1 MALVGVKSNLTL
13 VVAAAH
19 VAPCRR
25 PGGCLAR
32 SLAARRKHGARRL
45 VVTTTAGQ
53 AGELVAASKT
63 PRSAQ
68 PSWRGYNDR
77 AGELQLTLTYS
88 ATWISAITSLS
99 HSRVLRALK
108 WVALAQASLSV
119 ALVAVLQS
127 GGVSWPALE
136 LPHQLVSVALGLL
149 LVHRMTQAQARF
161 WDGRRSWQRLLDL
174 CRANSRRAVLWVWA
188 GAHDAAA
195 SGDEARAMGRDIA
208 AHMLAFVAATE
219 ARLRCKSDLTFG
231 QSLSSLVPHSTLQ
244 RLEASPNAPL
254 ACADELGV
262 LIDAAQERGFLTPDR
277 AMALDSGVHD
287 MLMLMGECDCIARTP
302 TPVEFSTHTSR
313 FLTVICFTLPLVLAP
328 TMGWWTVP
336 ASLIVSYALLAIDE
350 ISAVVESPFNGYLP
364 LNQHFAAL
372 LKDVLNEFL
381 GEQRGSPKSSRL

>member
-1 MALVGVKSNLTL
+1 MALVGFTVQSTL
-13 VVAAAH
+13 PVRGVASAGVEA
-19 VAPCRR
+19 CRR
-25 PGGCLAR
+25 QGGCLVR
-32 SLAARRKHGARRL
+32 HLQARRL
-45 VVTTTAGQ
+45 HGGRRHVTTTAGQ

-68 PSWRGYNDR
+68 LSWRGYNDR

-88 ATWISAITSLS
+88 ATWISAVTSVT

-119 ALVAVLQS
+119 ALVAVLHW
-127 GGVSWPALE
+127 GGVSWPGLE

-149 LVHRMTQAQARF
+149 LVHRMQAAQARF
-161 WDGRRSWQRLLDL
+161 WDGRRSWQRILDL
-174 CRANSRRAVLWVWA
+174 CRANARRAVLWVRA
-188 GAHDAAA
+188 GDAA
-195 SGDEARAMGRDIA
+195 SSEEARSMGRDIA

-219 ARLRCKSDLTFG
+219 ARLRCKPDLTFG

-244 RLEASPNAPL
+244 RLEASPHAPL
-254 ACADELGV
+254 ACADEIGA

-277 AMALDSGVHD
+277 AMVLDSGVHD
-287 MLMLMGECDCIARTP
+287 MLMTAGECDCIARTP
-302 TPVEFSTHTSR
+302 TPVEYSTHTSR
-313 FLTVICFTLPLVLAP
+313 FLTVFCFTLPLVLAP

-336 ASLIVSYALLAIDE
+336 ASLVVSYSLLAIDE

-372 LKDVLNEFL
+372 LTDMLKEFL
-381 GEQRGSPKSSRL
+381 GEQRGPKSSRL